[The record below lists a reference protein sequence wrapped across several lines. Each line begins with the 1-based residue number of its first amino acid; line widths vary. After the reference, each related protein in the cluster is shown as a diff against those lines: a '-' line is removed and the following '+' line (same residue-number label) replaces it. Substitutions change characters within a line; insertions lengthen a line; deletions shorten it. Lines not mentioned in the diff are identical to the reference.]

1 MTPKGLYGMRLSV
14 SADLEQLQEL
24 IDRELFEEA
33 WDWIQDNESSF
44 ENDSVYF
51 YLKAYTCF
59 RMEWLEEAILAFQ
72 TSIKLDPT
80 NCAAYSD
87 LGYLLLVQERWDEA
101 EFFIKKAFS
110 MNPHDPL
117 GIERLGLLH
126 YAMGELE
133 EARESFLVLFKLGK
147 GSSRIH
153 NYLGEIMHQMGEFEK
168 ALFYFEQCIKV
179 NPEFYEANLGRAQVL
194 EDMDRFTD
202 AIECYNQMIPNL
214 EEEEDLIDVLMS
226 LASCQYRM
234 GQMERAHGTYRKV
247 LQLIPDDP
255 TVLNNIG
262 LMYLESGR
270 LDAAQSYLSQSLK
283 AEETFEA
290 LFNLGRCHVQNSR
303 LRLARSSFRSAL
315 KLSSNLDEM
324 SQCYYQLGR
333 VQLEL
338 GKNQMAFESLKRAL
352 DLKGNAVDMYLLYL
366 EAAHRCKKIDIA
378 LKYFDQMRSK
388 PLNLYH
394 SIFLFH
400 MGRGDFDSALKIV
413 NRAMKKFN
421 GLPVL
426 YYYRA
431 SIYAVLGKFTL
442 ALKNLQKAVEGD
454 SKYIQM
460 ASSNA
465 CFKSIAET
473 VEFNA
478 LLMSQS
484 NKH

>member
-1 MTPKGLYGMRLSV
+1 M

-33 WDWIQDNESSF
+33 WDWIQDNETSF
-44 ENDSVYF
+44 QDDSIYF

-59 RMEWLEEAILAFQ
+59 RMEWMEDAIQAFQ

-87 LGYLLLVQERWDEA
+87 LGYLLLIQERWDEA

-133 EARESFLVLFKLGK
+133 EARESFMVLFKLGK

-153 NYLGEIMHQMGEFEK
+153 NYLGEIMHQLGEFEK

-179 NPEFYEANLGRAQVL
+179 SPEFYEANLGRAQVL
-194 EDMDRFTD
+194 EDMDRFAD
-202 AIECYNQMIPNL
+202 AIECYQKMIPNL

-226 LASCQYRM
+226 LASCQYKV
-234 GQMERAHGTYRKV
+234 GQLERAHGTYRRV
-247 LQLIPDDP
+247 LQLIPDDS

-283 AEETFEA
+283 SEETFEA
-290 LFNLGRCHVQNSR
+290 LFNLGRCHLQNSR

-315 KLSSNLDEM
+315 KLSTDMDEM

-338 GKNQMAFESLKRAL
+338 GKNQLAYDNLRRAL
-352 DLKGNAVDMYLLYL
+352 DLKGDAVDMYLLYL
-366 EAAHRCKKIDIA
+366 EASHRCNRVESA
-378 LKYFDQMRSK
+378 LRFFDGMKSK
-388 PLNLYH
+388 TLNLYH
-394 SIFLFH
+394 SVFLFH
-400 MGRGDFDSALKIV
+400 MGRGDFDGALKTV
-413 NRAMKKFN
+413 NRAMKKFQ

-431 SIYAVLGKFTL
+431 SIYSLLGKFTL
-442 ALKNLQKAVEGD
+442 ALNNLKKAVEGD

-460 ASSNA
+460 ARSNA

-473 VEFNA
+473 IEFESLLASNA
-478 LLMSQS
+478 